1 MKRGTLLLLLLAFV
15 VGFAFFRDETPVEA
29 DLASGQ
35 LLVKTENNKIN
46 LEARAAILLDGQTG
60 EVLYAQNADTPYPAA
75 SMSKMMTEYLLLEAI
90 KEQRVDWTDEIP
102 ISKNAATA
110 EGAKVNLIEGRTY
123 PLRDLY
129 EAMAVGSA
137 NNAAVAIGEYLSG
150 STSAFAEQMNLK
162 AAELHLG
169 SSQFVNATGL
179 AYDYGQNEMTA
190 RDVGMLAYHLI
201 NDFPDIVSLTAEPYV
216 QLSSTKER
224 VPNTNLMLQANNKQM
239 RVMGLDGL
247 KTGFTDDA
255 GYCFTGTAKR
265 GDKRLISVVM
275 GTENEAAR
283 FTETKKLMEMGFDLE

>member
-1 MKRGTLLLLLLAFV
+1 MKRGTLLLLMLASV
-15 VGFAFFRDETPVEA
+15 IGFAFFRNEIPVEA

-35 LLVKTENNKIN
+35 LLVKTENN
-46 LEARAAILLDGQTG
+46 LEGLDARAAILLDSQTG
-60 EVLYAQNADTPYPAA
+60 DVLYTQNADTPYPVA

-90 KEQRVDWTDEIP
+90 KEKRVDWTDEIP
-102 ISKNAATA
+102 VSKNAATA

-150 STSAFAEQMNLK
+150 STGAFAEQMNLK
-162 AAELHLG
+162 AAELQLG
-169 SSQFVNATGL
+169 SSRFVNATGL

-216 QLSSTKER
+216 KLSSTKER
-224 VPNTNLMLQANNKQM
+224 VPNTNLMLQTDSKQM
-239 RVMGLDGL
+239 RVLGLDGL

>member
-35 LLVKTENNKIN
+35 LLVKTENNKIS

>member
-60 EVLYAQNADTPYPAA
+60 EVLYAQNADTSYPAA

-90 KEQRVDWTDEIP
+90 KEQRIDWTDEIP

-162 AAELHLG
+162 AAELHLE

-224 VPNTNLMLQANNKQM
+224 VPNTNLMLQANNQKM

-255 GYCFTGTAKR
+255 GYCFTGTAKQ

-283 FTETKKLMEMGFDLE
+283 FTETKKLMEMGFDIE

>member
-1 MKRGTLLLLLLAFV
+1 MKRGTLLLLMLASV
-15 VGFAFFRDETPVEA
+15 IGFAFFRNEIPVEA

-35 LLVKTENNKIN
+35 LLVKTENN
-46 LEARAAILLDGQTG
+46 LEGLDARAAILLDSQTG
-60 EVLYAQNADTPYPAA
+60 DVLYTQNADTPYPVA

-90 KEQRVDWTDEIP
+90 KEKRVDWTDEIP
-102 ISKNAATA
+102 VSKNAATA

-150 STSAFAEQMNLK
+150 STGAFAEQMNLK
-162 AAELHLG
+162 AAELQLG
-169 SSQFVNATGL
+169 SSRFVNATGL

-216 QLSSTKER
+216 KLSSTKER
-224 VPNTNLMLQANNKQM
+224 VPNTNLMLQADNKQM
-239 RVMGLDGL
+239 RVLGLDGL

-275 GTENEAAR
+275 GTENEASR